1 MTIKIALFLASLFA
15 LTTTMAQKP
24 SADESFQRG
33 CPFVKIEPQR
43 LPDLNIPRFGQAVF
57 YANGELTVAGGHT
70 SGFVPTPTAEYLK
83 DGKWHLMQMTYTH
96 DDGICVPL
104 RSGQV
109 LLAGGYEKNLGV
121 GQTIEAELYNPAT
134 HTFNGF
140 GCMAMKRTHCSG
152 IEIDSGKVVV
162 SGNWYHD
169 DGIEMY
175 EGKMHFTPIK
185 GTSRH
190 RSAPYLFRT
199 SDGNVI
205 IVSGNHDNYGN
216 IIQTDTVDRL
226 KGGPF
231 TVPLLKKWRAILI
244 HHTPNTSNS
253 LISDQEQGEFT
264 YLFPVEDESG
274 QVAIAEVHDTIFS
287 LLPTECPIPMHN
299 QWGEILW
306 NTPVTVDRQAQRGY
320 MLGHE
325 KDKYTKNYVLCID
338 YAKRPASLTAYYTDF
353 LPGFSGT
360 IPLVTDNGDL
370 VVAGGVDGHSTNFT
384 PSAAVWLIPLG
395 NKTNTTVAISSSWW
409 LWILGGALLMGMI
422 ALLAHIFIN
431 TRRQAAAQQE
441 TVPTKQ
447 APKAPKPVST
457 SSGKN
462 EEMRQRILHLI
473 IDEKKYLDSD
483 LTTSAV
489 ADIFGIHRNYI
500 SNYFPPPEGPLSQI
514 INNQRVE
521 HAKRLM
527 RQHPDMKLNSIGRE
541 SGFSNETSFYRTFK
555 ELTGM
560 TPTEWKSTID

>member
-1 MTIKIALFLASLFA
+1 MTNRFTIFLASIFA
-15 LTTTMAQKP
+15 LVTTMAQKP
-24 SADESFQRG
+24 SADESFQRS
-33 CPFVKIEPQR
+33 CPFAKIEPQR

-70 SGFVPTPTAEYLK
+70 SGFIPTPTAEYLK
-83 DGKWHLMQMTYTH
+83 GGEWHLMQMTYNH

-121 GQTIEAELYNPAT
+121 GQTIEAELYDPAT
-134 HTFNGF
+134 HTFHGF
-140 GCMAMKRTHCSG
+140 GCMAMRRAHCSG

-175 EGKMHFTPIK
+175 EGKMHFTPVK
-185 GTSRH
+185 ETSRH
-190 RSAPYLFRT
+190 RSIPYLFRT

-205 IVSGNHDNYGN
+205 IVNGSHDNYGN

-226 KGGPF
+226 KGEPF
-231 TVPLLKKWRAILI
+231 TVPLLKKWHAILV
-244 HHTPNTSNS
+244 HHTPNTTNC
-253 LISDQEQGEFT
+253 LIGDDEQGDYT

-287 LLPTECPIPMHN
+287 LLPTECPIPMRN
-299 QWGEILW
+299 QWGDICW
-306 NTPVTVDRQAQRGY
+306 NTPITIDRQAQRGY

-325 KDKYTKNYVLCID
+325 KDNYTKNYVLCFD
-338 YAKRPASLTAYYTDF
+338 YSKRPASLMAYYTDY

-360 IPLVTDNGDL
+360 IPLVTENGDL
-370 VVAGGVDGHSTNFT
+370 VIAGGVDGHSDNFT
-384 PSAAVWLIPLG
+384 PSAAVWLLPVG
-395 NKTNTTVAISSSWW
+395 NNSTASSSSWW
-409 LWILGGALLMGMI
+409 FWLLGGVILLVILI
-422 ALLAHIFIN
+422 ALLAYFFIYAK
-431 TRRQAAAQQE
+431 RQKTVQE
-441 TVPTKQ
+441 ETPPTKQ
-447 APKAPKPVST
+447 TPKAPKPASVA
-457 SSGKN
+457 SGKN

-483 LTTSAV
+483 LTTAAV
-489 ADIFGIHRNYI
+489 ADMLGIHRNYI
-500 SNYFPPPEGPLSQI
+500 STYFPPPEGPLSQI

-527 RQHPDMKLNSIGRE
+527 RQNPDMKINSIGRE

-555 ELTGM
+555 DLTGM